1 MLDKGLWASHAAHGV
16 AGLWMLGLLT
26 PRAFERERGVVL
38 HVKVPASACRT
49 YTASG
54 TTLLRQN
61 ARIRG
66 QPDGH
71 LRFVLQG
78 EPMTPFLRCR
88 VIGIYVRIMPL
99 ATIRAGRPADI
110 VFP

>member
-1 MLDKGLWASHAAHGV
+1 MLDKGLYASHRSHGIE
-16 AGLWMLGLLT
+16 GLWMFGLLM
-26 PRAFERERGVVL
+26 PRVFDWGWDPLQYFGGVVL

-61 ARIRG
+61 AMIRG
-66 QPDGH
+66 RSDYGH

-88 VIGIYVRIMPL
+88 VIGIY
-99 ATIRAGRPADI
+99 ARAGLPEDI
-110 VFP
+110 VLP